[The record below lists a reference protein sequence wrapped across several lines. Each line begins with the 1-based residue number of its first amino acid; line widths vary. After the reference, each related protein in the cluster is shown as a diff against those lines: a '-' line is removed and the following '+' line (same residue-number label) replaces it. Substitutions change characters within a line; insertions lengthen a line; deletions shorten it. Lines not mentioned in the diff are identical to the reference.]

1 MLGACLVPL
10 MTLALAVAPDA
21 ASLVARLGSGTFTQ
35 REEASRQLEAMG
47 REALP
52 ALEVAMRS
60 PDAEARS
67 RVLAAWDRI
76 QKGLLVRPTMV
87 QLKAGDRPVSE
98 VARSIGQQAGVS
110 IEISQQAPEQSINAR
125 EPMPIPFWDA
135 VERLGLGRGFVR
147 DSGPA
152 GSQAPILQ
160 FGGFEPAYPA
170 TISGPFRITLEGLHE
185 HRDRLLILGPWVNGD
200 GASQGIPI
208 PRTAPE
214 RQARFYVDL
223 GMAIEPRVWFT
234 QEGPVRVIEAVDN
247 LGQSLLRR
255 VAGQVEADYSMLHN
269 GGGVSQ
275 GRTQLDLAMPERP
288 GRSIARLRAA
298 IPVAIQ
304 MRRPLPELEIALPTP
319 DGKRFAHE
327 DADFTIRQFREDAQ
341 GTHITVDVRLNLN
354 RCELPA
360 DRPGPLISSRLSC
373 LVDRQIEL
381 VDADGR
387 VVAVAPS
394 GYTRPDGYGRRN
406 YTAWK
411 NMNQARPTRLRY
423 YRVVRAFTDVAFEFR
438 DIPMP

>member
-1 MLGACLVPL
+1 MVGACLVPL
-10 MTLALAVAPDA
+10 LTLALAAAPDA
-21 ASLVARLGSGTFTQ
+21 ASLVARLGSGTFAE
-35 REEASRQLEAMG
+35 REKASRQLEAMG
-47 REALP
+47 CEALP
-52 ALEVAMRS
+52 ALEAAMRS
-60 PDAEARS
+60 PDAEARA
-67 RVLAAWDRI
+67 RVLAVWDRI

-87 QLKAGDRPVSE
+87 QLKAGDRPISE

-125 EPMPIPFWDA
+125 EPKPIPFWDA
-135 VERLGLGRGFVR
+135 VEKLGLGRGFLQNP
-147 DSGPA
+147 GPA
-152 GSQAPILQ
+152 GSHAVSLQ
-160 FGGFEPAYPA
+160 FGGFEPAYPT

-200 GASQGIPI
+200 GANQGIAI
-208 PRTAPE
+208 PRTASE
-214 RQARFYVDL
+214 RQARFFIDV
-223 GMAIEPRVWFT
+223 GMTIEPRMWFT
-234 QEGPVRVIEAVDN
+234 QEGPARVIEAVDN

-255 VAGQVEADYSMLHN
+255 EAGRVEADYSMYHN

-304 MRRPLPELEIALPTP
+304 TRRPLPELEIALPAP

-341 GTHITVDVRLNLN
+341 GTHVTVDVRINLN
-354 RCELPA
+354 RCELPP
-360 DRPGPLISSRLSC
+360 DRPVPLISSRISC

-394 GYTRPDGYGRRN
+394 GFTRPDGYARRS
-406 YTAWK
+406 YTALK
-411 NMNQARPTRLRY
+411 NMNQARPARLRY
-423 YRVVRAFTDVAFEFR
+423 YRVVRAFTEVAFEFH